1 MYGRLLL
8 PELQVMLAENDEAGI
23 KEFCEALYP
32 AVTAEILS
40 ELDNSREVWRVVSCC
55 EPQKQAEIFQ
65 FLPLPQQIE
74 IVAVVERGPLS
85 RLIEEM
91 APDDR
96 VDLLSRMDEEHVEEL
111 LPLMA
116 QAERSDIRKLLSYP
130 EDSAGAIMTTEYA
143 SLPENITVAQA
154 LEKLRQQAPDS
165 EIISY
170 IYVVDEG
177 RRLQGIVSL
186 RELIFARPTRPLS
199 ELINRDVIS
208 VRVDDDQEFVAQELA
223 RYDFVAIP
231 VVDNQN
237 QLVGIVTHDDAIDI
251 MQEEATED
259 AYRLAAVEPLEDS
272 YLSTSLMTVI
282 RKRIGWLIFLLVP
295 SFLAAKVLEHYE
307 SVSDKFEWLVL
318 FIPLILASG
327 GNAGSQSATL
337 IIRAMAL
344 ESNIQR
350 EELNALLRKEFQ
362 LGLLLGSMLSLISF
376 CISWGFTGELVQ
388 ASVVGLAVFL
398 VVLMGIS
405 AGGTLPMGFRKLG
418 MDPALMS
425 NPFITAL
432 VDILGLIIYFQ
443 VAMYIVG

>member
-8 PELQVMLAENDEAGI
+8 PELQVLLSENDNAGV

-32 AVTAEILS
+32 AVTAEILAELES
-40 ELDNSREVWRVVSCC
+40 EKVWRVLSCC
-55 EPQKQAEIFQ
+55 EAQKQAEIFQ

-74 IVAVVERGPLS
+74 IVGVIERGPLS
-85 RLIEEM
+85 KLIEEM

-96 VDLLSRMDEEHVEEL
+96 VDLLTRMDDEHVEEL
-111 LPLMA
+111 LPLIA

-154 LEKLRQQAPDS
+154 LERLRQQAPDS

-186 RELIFARPTRPLS
+186 RELIFARPARPLS
-199 ELINRDVIS
+199 EITNRDVIS
-208 VRVDDDQEFVAQELA
+208 VRVDDDQEFVAQQMA
-223 RYDFVAIP
+223 RFDFVAIP
-231 VVDNQN
+231 VVDHQN

-259 AYRLAAVEPLEDS
+259 THRLAAVEPLEDS
-272 YLSTSLMTVI
+272 YLATPLKTVI
-282 RKRIGWLIFLLVP
+282 QKRVGWLIFLLVP
-295 SFLAAKVLEHYE
+295 SFLAAKVLEHFE
-307 SVSDKFEWLVL
+307 GVSDKFEWLVL

-350 EELNALLRKEFQ
+350 DELRALLRKELQ
-362 LGLLLGSMLSLISF
+362 LGLLLGGMLSVISF
-376 CISWGFTGELVQ
+376 LVSWMFTSQLMQ
-388 ASVVGLAVFL
+388 ATVVGLAVFL

-405 AGGTLPMGFRKLG
+405 AGGMLPMGFRKLG

-443 VAMYIVG
+443 VAIYMIS

>member
-8 PELQVMLAENDEAGI
+8 PELQVLLDENDSAGI

-32 AVTAEILS
+32 AVTAEILAEIDS
-40 ELDNSREVWRVVSCC
+40 QNVWRVLSCC
-55 EPQKQAEIFQ
+55 EALKQAEIFQ

-74 IVAVVERGPLS
+74 IVAVIERGPLS
-85 RLIEEM
+85 KLIEEM

-96 VDLLSRMDEEHVEEL
+96 VDLLSRMDDEHVEEL

-143 SLPENITVAQA
+143 SLPENITVSQA
-154 LEKLRQQAPDS
+154 LERLRQQAPDS

-186 RELIFARPTRPLS
+186 RELIFARPARPLS
-199 ELINRDVIS
+199 EITNRDVIS
-208 VRVDDDQEFVAQELA
+208 VRVDDDQEFVAQQMA
-223 RYDFVAIP
+223 RFDFVAIP
-231 VVDNQN
+231 VVDHQN

-259 AYRLAAVEPLEDS
+259 TYRLAAVEPLEDS
-272 YLSTSLMTVI
+272 YLSTPLKTVI
-282 RKRIGWLIFLLVP
+282 QKRVGWLIFLLVP
-295 SFLAAKVLEHYE
+295 SFLAAKVLEHFE
-307 SVSDKFEWLVL
+307 GVSDKFEWLVL

-344 ESNIQR
+344 ESDIQR
-350 EELNALLRKEFQ
+350 DELRALLRKELQ
-362 LGLLLGSMLSLISF
+362 LGLLLGSMLSVISF
-376 CISWGFTGELVQ
+376 LVSWAFTSQLIQ

-405 AGGTLPMGFRKLG
+405 AGGMLPMGFRKLG

-443 VAMYIVG
+443 VALYMVG

>member
-8 PELQVMLAENDEAGI
+8 PELQVMLNENDTEGI

-32 AVTAEILS
+32 AVTAEILE
-40 ELDNSREVWRVVSCC
+40 ELNSQDVWRVLACSTP
-55 EPQKQAEIFQ
+55 EKQAEIFQ
-65 FLPLPQQIE
+65 FLALPQQIE
-74 IVAVVERGPLS
+74 IVGVIDREPLS
-85 RLIEEM
+85 KLIEEM

-96 VDLLSRMDEEHVEEL
+96 VDLLSRMDDDHVEEL
-111 LPLMA
+111 LPLIA
-116 QAERSDIRKLLSYP
+116 QAERRDIRKLLSYP

-143 SLPENITVAQA
+143 SLPENISVSQA
-154 LEKLRQQAPDS
+154 LERLRLQAPDS

-208 VRVDDDQEFVAQELA
+208 VRVDDDQEFVAQQMA
-223 RYDFVAIP
+223 KYDFVAIP
-231 VVDNQN
+231 VVDRQN

-272 YLSTSLMTVI
+272 YLSTSLRTVI
-282 RKRIGWLIFLLVP
+282 QKRIGWLIFLLVP

-307 SVSDKFEWLVL
+307 AISDKYEWLVL

-344 ESNIQR
+344 ESNIQQGDLR
-350 EELNALLRKEFQ
+350 ALLRKELQ
-362 LGLLLGSMLSLISF
+362 LGLLLGSGLSLISF
-376 CISWGFTGELVQ
+376 FISWAFTGQLIQ

-405 AGGTLPMGFRKLG
+405 AGGMLPMGFRKLG

-443 VAMYIVG
+443 VAMYLVS

>member
-8 PELQVMLAENDEAGI
+8 PELQVMLNENDTEGV
-23 KEFCEALYP
+23 KEFCDALYP
-32 AVTAEILS
+32 AVTAEILE
-40 ELDNSREVWRVVSCC
+40 ELNSQDVWRVLACSTP
-55 EPQKQAEIFQ
+55 EKQAEIFQ
-65 FLPLPQQIE
+65 FLALPQQIE
-74 IVAVVERGPLS
+74 IVGVIDREPLS
-85 RLIEEM
+85 KLIEEM

-96 VDLLSRMDEEHVEEL
+96 VDLLSRMDDDHVEEL
-111 LPLMA
+111 LPLIA
-116 QAERSDIRKLLSYP
+116 QAERRDIRKLLSYP

-143 SLPENITVAQA
+143 SLPENISVSQA
-154 LEKLRQQAPDS
+154 LERLRLQAPDS

-208 VRVDDDQEFVAQELA
+208 VRVDDDQEFVAQQMA
-223 RYDFVAIP
+223 KYDFVAIP
-231 VVDNQN
+231 VVDRQN

-259 AYRLAAVEPLEDS
+259 TYRLAAVEPLEDS
-272 YLSTSLMTVI
+272 YLSTSVKTVI
-282 RKRIGWLIFLLVP
+282 QKRIGWLIFLLVP

-307 SVSDKFEWLVL
+307 AISDKYEWLVL

-344 ESNIQR
+344 ESNIQQGDLR
-350 EELNALLRKEFQ
+350 ALLRKELQ
-362 LGLLLGSMLSLISF
+362 LGLLLGSGLALISF
-376 CISWGFTGELVQ
+376 FISWAFTAQLIQ

-405 AGGTLPMGFRKLG
+405 AGGMLPMGFRRLG

-443 VAMYIVG
+443 VAMYLVS

>member
-8 PELQVMLAENDEAGI
+8 PELKVMLNENDTEGI

-32 AVTAEILS
+32 AVTAEILE
-40 ELDNSREVWRVVSCC
+40 ELDSQDVWRVLVCSTP
-55 EPQKQAEIFQ
+55 EKQAEIFQ
-65 FLPLPQQIE
+65 FLALPQQIE
-74 IVAVVERGPLS
+74 IVGVIDRGPLS
-85 RLIEEM
+85 KLIEEM

-96 VDLLSRMDEEHVEEL
+96 VDLLTRMDDDHVEEL
-111 LPLMA
+111 LPLIA
-116 QAERSDIRKLLSYP
+116 QAERRDIRKLLSYP

-143 SLPENITVAQA
+143 SLPENVSVAQA
-154 LEKLRQQAPDS
+154 LEKLRHQAPDS

-208 VRVDDDQEFVAQELA
+208 VRVDDDQEFVAQQMA
-223 RYDFVAIP
+223 KYDFIAIP
-231 VVDNQN
+231 VVDRQN

-259 AYRLAAVEPLEDS
+259 TYRLAAVEPLEDS
-272 YLSTSLMTVI
+272 YLSTSLKTVI
-282 RKRIGWLIFLLVP
+282 QKRIGWLIFLLVP

-307 SVSDKFEWLVL
+307 ALSDKYEWLIL

-344 ESNIQR
+344 ESNIQQEDLR
-350 EELNALLRKEFQ
+350 ALLRKELQ
-362 LGLLLGSMLSLISF
+362 LGFLLGSGLSLISF
-376 CISWGFTGELVQ
+376 FIAWAFTAQLIQ
-388 ASVVGLAVFL
+388 ATVVGLAVFL

-405 AGGTLPMGFRKLG
+405 AGGMLPMGFRRLG

-443 VAMYIVG
+443 VAMYLVS

>member
-8 PELQVMLAENDEAGI
+8 PELRVLLVENDTAGI

-40 ELDNSREVWRVVSCC
+40 ELDSQEIWRVLSCSDS
-55 EPQKQAEIFQ
+55 EKQAEIFQ
-65 FLPLPQQIE
+65 CLPLPQQIA
-74 IVAVVERGPLS
+74 IVGIVERGPLS
-85 RLIEEM
+85 KLIEEM

-96 VDLLSRMDEEHVEEL
+96 VDLLSRMDDEHVEEL

-143 SLPENITVAQA
+143 SLPENISVAQA
-154 LEKLRQQAPDS
+154 LEKLRHQAPNS

-170 IYVVDEG
+170 IYVVDDG

-186 RELIFARPTRPLS
+186 RELIFARPARPLS

-208 VRVDDDQEFVAQELA
+208 VRVDDDQEYVAQQMA
-223 RYDFVAIP
+223 KYDFVAIP
-231 VVDNQN
+231 VVDRQN

-259 AYRLAAVEPLEDS
+259 TYRLAAVEPLEDS
-272 YLSTSLMTVI
+272 YLSTALLTVV

-307 SVSDKFEWLVL
+307 AVSDRFEWLVL

-344 ESNIQR
+344 ESNIQKGD
-350 EELNALLRKEFQ
+350 LIALMRKEIQ
-362 LGLLLGSMLSLISF
+362 LGLMLGSVLSSISF
-376 CISWGFTGELVQ
+376 VVAWAFTAQLMQ
-388 ASVVGLAVFL
+388 ATVVGVAVFL
-398 VVLMGIS
+398 VVLIGIS
-405 AGGTLPMGFRKLG
+405 AGGMLPMGFRRLG

-443 VAMYIVG
+443 VAMSLVS

>member
-8 PELQVMLAENDEAGI
+8 PELQVMLNENDTEGV

-32 AVTAEILS
+32 AVTAEILE
-40 ELDNSREVWRVVSCC
+40 ELNSQDVWRVLACSTP
-55 EPQKQAEIFQ
+55 EKQAEIFQ
-65 FLPLPQQIE
+65 FLALPQQIE
-74 IVAVVERGPLS
+74 IVGVIDREPLS
-85 RLIEEM
+85 KLIEEM

-96 VDLLSRMDEEHVEEL
+96 VDLLSRMDDDHVEEL
-111 LPLMA
+111 LPLIA
-116 QAERSDIRKLLSYP
+116 QAERRDIRKLLSYP

-143 SLPENITVAQA
+143 SLPENISVSQA
-154 LEKLRQQAPDS
+154 LERLRLQAPDS

-208 VRVDDDQEFVAQELA
+208 VRVDDDQEFVAQQMA
-223 RYDFVAIP
+223 KYDFVAIP
-231 VVDNQN
+231 VVDRQN

-272 YLSTSLMTVI
+272 YLSTSLRTVI
-282 RKRIGWLIFLLVP
+282 QKRIGWLIFLLVP

-307 SVSDKFEWLVL
+307 AISDKYEWLVL

-344 ESNIQR
+344 ESNIQQGDLR
-350 EELNALLRKEFQ
+350 ALLRKELQ
-362 LGLLLGSMLSLISF
+362 LGLLLGSGLSLISF
-376 CISWGFTGELVQ
+376 FISWAFTGQLIQ
-388 ASVVGLAVFL
+388 ATVVGLAVFL

-405 AGGTLPMGFRKLG
+405 AGGMLPMGFRKLG

-443 VAMYIVG
+443 VAMYLVS

>member
-8 PELQVMLAENDEAGI
+8 PELRVMLDEGDHAGI
-23 KEFCEALYP
+23 KEFCDALYP
-32 AVTAEILS
+32 AVTAEILA
-40 ELDNSREVWRVVSCC
+40 ELDSQEVWRVISCC
-55 EPQKQAEIFQ
+55 EPEKQAEIFQ

-74 IVAVVERGPLS
+74 IVAVINRAPLS

-186 RELIFARPTRPLS
+186 RDLILARPARPLS

-208 VRVDDDQEFVAQELA
+208 VRVDDDQEYVAQQLA
-223 RYDFVAIP
+223 RFDFVAIP

-259 AYRLAAVEPLEDS
+259 TYRLAAVEPLEDS

-307 SVSDKFEWLVL
+307 GVSDKFEWLVL

-350 EELNALLRKEFQ
+350 DELNALLRKEFK
-362 LGLLLGSMLSLISF
+362 LGLLLGGFLSVISF
-376 CISWGFTGELVQ
+376 FISWAFTAELIQ
-388 ASVVGLAVFL
+388 ASVVGLSVFL

-405 AGGTLPMGFRKLG
+405 AGGTLPMGFRRLG

>member
-8 PELQVMLAENDEAGI
+8 PELRVMLDEGDHAGI
-23 KEFCEALYP
+23 KEFCDALYP
-32 AVTAEILS
+32 AVTAEILA
-40 ELDNSREVWRVVSCC
+40 ELDSQEVWRVISCC
-55 EPQKQAEIFQ
+55 EPEKQAEIFQ

-74 IVAVVERGPLS
+74 IVAVINRAPLS

-154 LEKLRQQAPDS
+154 LEKLRLQAPDS

-186 RELIFARPTRPLS
+186 RDLILARPARPLS

-208 VRVDDDQEFVAQELA
+208 VRVDDDQEYVAQQLA
-223 RYDFVAIP
+223 RFDFVAIP

-259 AYRLAAVEPLEDS
+259 TYRLAAVEPLEDS

-307 SVSDKFEWLVL
+307 GVSDKFEWLVL

-350 EELNALLRKEFQ
+350 EELNALLRKEFK
-362 LGLLLGSMLSLISF
+362 LGLLLGGFLSIISF
-376 CISWGFTGELVQ
+376 FISWAFTAELIQ
-388 ASVVGLAVFL
+388 ACVVGLSVFL

-405 AGGTLPMGFRKLG
+405 AGGTLPMGFRRLG

>member
-8 PELQVMLAENDEAGI
+8 PELQVLLDENDTAGI
-23 KEFCEALYP
+23 KEFCDALYP
-32 AVTAEILS
+32 AVTSEILE
-40 ELDNSREVWRVVSCC
+40 ELESQDVWRVLSCC
-55 EPQKQAEIFQ
+55 EPEKQAEIFQ
-65 FLPLPQQIE
+65 FLALPQQIE
-74 IVAVVERGPLS
+74 IVDVIERGPLS
-85 RLIEEM
+85 KLIEEM

-96 VDLLSRMDEEHVEEL
+96 VDLLSRMDDERVEEL
-111 LPLMA
+111 LPLIA

-143 SLPENITVAQA
+143 SLPENISVAQA
-154 LEKLRQQAPDS
+154 LEKLRLQAPDS

-170 IYVVDEG
+170 IYIVDEG

-199 ELINRDVIS
+199 ELTNRDVIS
-208 VRVDDDQEFVAQELA
+208 VRVDDDQEFVAQQMA
-223 RYDFVAIP
+223 KYDFVAIP
-231 VVDNQN
+231 VVDHQN

-259 AYRLAAVEPLEDS
+259 TYRLAAVEPLEDS
-272 YLSTSLMTVI
+272 YLSTSLRTVVQ
-282 RKRIGWLIFLLVP
+282 KRIGWLIFLLVP
-295 SFLAAKVLEHYE
+295 SFLAAKVLQHYE
-307 SVSDKFEWLVL
+307 GLSDKYEWLVL

-344 ESNIQR
+344 ESNIPQGD
-350 EELNALLRKEFQ
+350 LTALLRKEIQ
-362 LGLLLGSMLSLISF
+362 LGLMLGGVLASISF
-376 CISWGFTGELVQ
+376 IIAWAFTAYLIQ
-388 ASVVGLAVFL
+388 ATVVGLAVFL

-405 AGGTLPMGFRKLG
+405 AGGMLPMGFRRLG

-432 VDILGLIIYFQ
+432 VDILGLVIYFQ
-443 VAMYIVG
+443 VAIYLVS

>member
-8 PELQVMLAENDEAGI
+8 PELQVMLDENDNAGI
-23 KEFCEALYP
+23 REFCEALYP
-32 AVTAEILS
+32 AVTAEILA
-40 ELDNSREVWRVVSCC
+40 ELDSREVWRVISCC
-55 EPQKQAEIFQ
+55 DSQKQAEIFQ
-65 FLPLPQQIE
+65 FLSLPQQIE
-74 IVAVVERGPLS
+74 IVAVIDRGPLS
-85 RLIEEM
+85 KLIEEM

-111 LPLMA
+111 LPLIA

-143 SLPENITVAQA
+143 YLPANITVAQA

-208 VRVDDDQEFVAQELA
+208 VRVDDDQEFVAQQMA
-223 RYDFVAIP
+223 KFDFVAIP

-272 YLSTSLMTVI
+272 YLSTSLVTVI

-307 SVSDKFEWLVL
+307 AVSDKFEWLVL

-344 ESNIQR
+344 ETNIQR
-350 EELNALLRKEFQ
+350 EELNALLMKEFK

-376 CISWGFTGELVQ
+376 GISWAFTGALMQ
-388 ASVVGLAVFL
+388 ATVVGLAVFL

-405 AGGTLPMGFRKLG
+405 AGGMLPMGFRKLG

-443 VAMYIVG
+443 VAMYIVS

>member
-1 MYGRLLL
+1 MYGRLML
-8 PELQVMLAENDEAGI
+8 PELQVLLAENDIAGI

-40 ELDNSREVWRVVSCC
+40 ELESQDVWRVLVCNSP
-55 EPQKQAEIFQ
+55 EKQAEVFQ
-65 FLPLPQQIE
+65 FLGLPQQME
-74 IVAVVERGPLS
+74 IVGVVERGPLS
-85 RLIEEM
+85 KLIEEM

-96 VDLLSRMDEEHVEEL
+96 VDLLSRMDDEQVEEL

-143 SLPENITVAQA
+143 SLPENISVAQA
-154 LEKLRQQAPDS
+154 LEKLRHQAPNS

-186 RELIFARPTRPLS
+186 RELIFARPARPLS
-199 ELINRDVIS
+199 ELTNRDVIS
-208 VRVDDDQEFVAQELA
+208 VRVNDDQEYVAEQMA
-223 RYDFVAIP
+223 KYDFVAIP

-251 MQEEATED
+251 MREEATED

-272 YLSTSLMTVI
+272 YLSTSLLTVI
-282 RKRIGWLIFLLVP
+282 QKRIGWLIFLLVP
-295 SFLAAKVLEHYE
+295 SFLAAKVLQHYE
-307 SVSDKFEWLVL
+307 GISDKYEWLIL

-344 ESNIQR
+344 DVNITKGD
-350 EELNALLRKEFQ
+350 LTALLRKEIQ
-362 LGLLLGSMLSLISF
+362 LGVLLGGALALISF
-376 CISWGFTGELVQ
+376 VVALVFTAQMMQ
-388 ASVVGLAVFL
+388 ATVVGLAVFL
-398 VVLMGIS
+398 VVLIGIT
-405 AGGTLPMGFRKLG
+405 AGGMLPMGFQRLG

-443 VAMYIVG
+443 VAMSLIN

>member
-8 PELQVMLAENDEAGI
+8 PELQLMLNENDTEGI
-23 KEFCEALYP
+23 REFCEALYP
-32 AVTAEILS
+32 AVTAEILE
-40 ELDNSREVWRVVSCC
+40 ELDSPKVWRVLSCSTP
-55 EPQKQAEIFQ
+55 EKQAEIFQ
-65 FLPLPQQIE
+65 FLSLPQQIE
-74 IVAVVERGPLS
+74 IVGVIDRGPLS
-85 RLIEEM
+85 KMIEEM

-96 VDLLSRMDEEHVEEL
+96 VDLLSRMDDDHVEEL

-143 SLPENITVAQA
+143 SLPENISVAQA
-154 LEKLRQQAPDS
+154 LEKLRLQAPDS

-208 VRVDDDQEFVAQELA
+208 VRVDDDQEFVAQQMA
-223 RYDFVAIP
+223 KYDFVAIP
-231 VVDNQN
+231 VVDHQN

-259 AYRLAAVEPLEDS
+259 TYRLAAVEPLEDS
-272 YLSTSLMTVI
+272 YLSTSLKTVI
-282 RKRIGWLIFLLVP
+282 KKRIGWLIFLLVP

-307 SVSDKFEWLVL
+307 ALSDKYEWLIL

-344 ESNIQR
+344 ESNIQQGDLR
-350 EELNALLRKEFQ
+350 ALLRKEFQ
-362 LGLLLGSMLSLISF
+362 LGFLLGSGLSLISF
-376 CISWGFTGELVQ
+376 FISWAFTGQLIQ
-388 ASVVGLAVFL
+388 ATVVGLAVFL

-405 AGGTLPMGFRKLG
+405 AGGMLPMGFRRLG

-443 VAMYIVG
+443 VAMSLVN

>member
-8 PELQVMLAENDEAGI
+8 PELQVMLNENDTEGI

-32 AVTAEILS
+32 AVTAEILE
-40 ELDNSREVWRVVSCC
+40 ELNSQDVWRVLACSTP
-55 EPQKQAEIFQ
+55 EKQAEIFQ
-65 FLPLPQQIE
+65 FLALPQQIE
-74 IVAVVERGPLS
+74 IVGVIDREPLS
-85 RLIEEM
+85 KLIEEM

-96 VDLLSRMDEEHVEEL
+96 VDLLSRMDDDHVEEL
-111 LPLMA
+111 LPLIA
-116 QAERSDIRKLLSYP
+116 QAERRDIRKLLSYP

-143 SLPENITVAQA
+143 SLPENISVSQA
-154 LEKLRQQAPDS
+154 LERLRLQAPDS

-208 VRVDDDQEFVAQELA
+208 VRVDDDQEFVAQQMA
-223 RYDFVAIP
+223 KYDFVAIP
-231 VVDNQN
+231 VVDRQN

-272 YLSTSLMTVI
+272 YLSTSLRTVI
-282 RKRIGWLIFLLVP
+282 QKRIGWLIFLLVP

-307 SVSDKFEWLVL
+307 AISDKYEWLVL

-344 ESNIQR
+344 ESNIQQGDLR
-350 EELNALLRKEFQ
+350 ALLRKELQ
-362 LGLLLGSMLSLISF
+362 LGLLLGSGLSLISF
-376 CISWGFTGELVQ
+376 FISWAFTGQLIQ
-388 ASVVGLAVFL
+388 ATVVGLAVFL

-405 AGGTLPMGFRKLG
+405 AGGMLPMGFRKLG

-443 VAMYIVG
+443 VAMYLVS

>member
-1 MYGRLLL
+1 MYGRLML
-8 PELQVMLAENDEAGI
+8 PELQVLLAENDITGI
-23 KEFCEALYP
+23 QEFCDALYP

-40 ELDNSREVWRVVSCC
+40 ELESQDVWRVLACNSP
-55 EPQKQAEIFQ
+55 EKQAEIFQ
-65 FLPLPQQIE
+65 FLDLPQQIE
-74 IVAVVERGPLS
+74 IVGVVERGPLS
-85 RLIEEM
+85 KLIEEM

-96 VDLLSRMDEEHVEEL
+96 VDLLSRMDDERVEEL
-111 LPLMA
+111 LPLIA

-143 SLPENITVAQA
+143 SLPEDLSVAQA
-154 LEKLRQQAPDS
+154 LEKLRHQAPDS

-208 VRVDDDQEFVAQELA
+208 VRVDDDQEYVAQQMA
-223 RYDFVAIP
+223 KFDFVAIP

-259 AYRLAAVEPLEDS
+259 TYRLAAVEPLEDS
-272 YLSTSLMTVI
+272 YLSTSLKTVI
-282 RKRIGWLIFLLVP
+282 QKRIGWLIFLLVP
-295 SFLAAKVLEHYE
+295 SFLAAKVLQHYE
-307 SVSDKFEWLVL
+307 GISDRYEWLVL

-344 ESNIQR
+344 ETNIDKGD
-350 EELNALLRKEFQ
+350 LTALLRKEIQ
-362 LGLLLGSMLSLISF
+362 LGVLLGGALALISF
-376 CISWGFTGELVQ
+376 TVALAFTTQMIQ
-388 ASVVGLAVFL
+388 ATVVGLAVFL
-398 VVLMGIS
+398 VVLIGIS
-405 AGGTLPMGFRKLG
+405 AGGMLPMGFRRLG

-443 VAMYIVG
+443 VAMALVS

>member
-8 PELQVMLAENDEAGI
+8 PELQVLLEENDTEGI
-23 KEFCEALYP
+23 KEFCDALYP
-32 AVTAEILS
+32 AVTSEILE
-40 ELDNSREVWRVVSCC
+40 ELDSQDVWRVLSCC
-55 EPQKQAEIFQ
+55 EPEKQAEIFQ
-65 FLPLPQQIE
+65 FLALPQQIE
-74 IVAVVERGPLS
+74 IVDVIERGPLS
-85 RLIEEM
+85 KLIEEM

-96 VDLLSRMDEEHVEEL
+96 VDLLSRMDEERVEEL
-111 LPLMA
+111 LPLIA

-143 SLPENITVAQA
+143 SLPENISVAQA
-154 LEKLRQQAPDS
+154 LEKLRLQAPDS

-170 IYVVDEG
+170 IYIVDES

-186 RELIFARPTRPLS
+186 RELIFARPTRPLA
-199 ELINRDVIS
+199 ELTNRDVIS
-208 VRVDDDQEFVAQELA
+208 VRVDDDQEFVAQQMA
-223 RYDFVAIP
+223 KYDFVAIP
-231 VVDNQN
+231 VVDHQN

-259 AYRLAAVEPLEDS
+259 TYRLAAVEPLEDS
-272 YLSTSLMTVI
+272 YLSTSLRTVVQ
-282 RKRIGWLIFLLVP
+282 KRVGWLIFLLVP
-295 SFLAAKVLEHYE
+295 SFLAAKVLQHYE
-307 SVSDKFEWLVL
+307 GLSDRYEWLVL

-344 ESNIQR
+344 ESNIPQGD
-350 EELNALLRKEFQ
+350 LTALLRKEIQ
-362 LGLLLGSMLSLISF
+362 LGLMLGGVLASISF
-376 CISWGFTGELVQ
+376 IIAWAFTAYLIQ
-388 ASVVGLAVFL
+388 ATVVGLAVFL

-405 AGGTLPMGFRKLG
+405 AGGMLPMGFRRLG

-432 VDILGLIIYFQ
+432 VDILGLVIYFQ
-443 VAMYIVG
+443 VAIYLVS